1 MYHYLGNT
9 YKYLQIPRNTYEI
22 RTNTYNY
29 LQIPR
34 NFFAL
39 RCRMMSMN
47 RAVKHMRGA
56 IAQKKKL
63 KSCSILLLSALSLQK
78 LEVLGRAIKE
88 QLYA

>member
-1 MYHYLGNT
+1 MKYVQIPTTT
-9 YKYLQIPRNTYEI
+9 YKYLGF
-22 RTNTYNY
+22 
-29 LQIPR
+29 
-34 NFFAL
+34 FFAL
-39 RCRMMSMN
+39 LCRMMSMN

-63 KSCSILLLSALSLQK
+63 KSCSILPLSALSLQK

>member
-1 MYHYLGNT
+1 MKYVQIPTTT
-9 YKYLQIPRNTYEI
+9 YKYLGF
-22 RTNTYNY
+22 
-29 LQIPR
+29 
-34 NFFAL
+34 FFAL
-39 RCRMMSMN
+39 LCRMMSMN